1 MDNNKLTEIISKVTD
16 DSSQVLAI
24 IDSVVAE
31 YSGDLDSVMNEIHN
45 NIICDQTPAI
55 VTIEKYFLEL
65 SNCLYIMCE
74 RVEKLGVFDSIS
86 KSKAQETYN
95 MKYLE
100 HQSSNIGV
108 PGAKKPT
115 VAESTANAEME
126 ALYDKTVNDIYS
138 RAYKILKNKIS
149 AAETMVSTLS
159 KILSHR
165 IQESQMTVT
174 QTGRQ
179 ILNEGDVF

>member
-1 MDNNKLTEIISKVTD
+1 MDKNKLSEIISKVTD
-16 DSSQVLAI
+16 DSDQVLEI
-24 IDSVVAE
+24 IDSVVTE
-31 YSGDLDSVMNEIHN
+31 YSTDLDNVMNEIYN

-55 VTIEKYFLEL
+55 VTIEKYFLDL
-65 SNCLYIMCE
+65 SNCLYRMCE

-95 MKYLE
+95 TKYLE

-115 VAESTANAEME
+115 VAESTASAEME

-138 RAYKILKNKIS
+138 RSYKILKNKIS

-165 IQESQMTVT
+165 IQESQMTVS

>member
-1 MDNNKLTEIISKVTD
+1 MDEKKLLGIITAVEN
-16 DSSQVLAI
+16 DSAQVNTI
-24 IDSVVAE
+24 IDDVVAE
-31 YSGDLDSVMNEIHN
+31 YSADLDKVMDDIYS

-55 VTIEKYFLEL
+55 VIIEKYFLEL
-65 SNCLYIMCE
+65 SNCLYRMCE
-74 RVEKLGVFDSIS
+74 KVERLGVFDSIS

-100 HQSSNIGV
+100 HQSSNMGQ

-126 ALYDKTVNDIYS
+126 SLYDKTVNDIYS
-138 RAYKILKNKIS
+138 KAYKILKNKIS

>member
-1 MDNNKLTEIISKVTD
+1 MDANKLTEIISKVTD
-16 DSSQVLAI
+16 DSSQVVAI
-24 IDSVVAE
+24 IDNVVNE
-31 YSGDLDSVMNEIHN
+31 YSVDLDKVMNEIHN
-45 NIICDQTPAI
+45 NVICDQCPAI

-65 SNCLYIMCE
+65 SNCLYRMCE

-100 HQSSNIGV
+100 HQASNMGV

-165 IQESQMTVT
+165 IQESQMIVT